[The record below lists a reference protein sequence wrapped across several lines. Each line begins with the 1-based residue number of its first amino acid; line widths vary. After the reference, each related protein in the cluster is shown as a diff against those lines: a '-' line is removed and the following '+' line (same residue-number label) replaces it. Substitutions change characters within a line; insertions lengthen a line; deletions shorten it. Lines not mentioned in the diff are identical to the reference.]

1 MITISIIKKVI
12 MMSYSEQL
20 LDSIEKQDFSQ
31 EKVLLKKALDEDEPE
46 VLASLAENL
55 MGLGFTDLAKDVYRS
70 LIARFPKEDLF
81 KIYLAEILL
90 NDGKDD
96 DGLSLLYDIPE
107 DSPSYL
113 DSLLVQADYYQ
124 TNGLL
129 ETAYSKLKKAA
140 KIAPDEDVVKFGLAE
155 LDYLSGRYEQ
165 ALDLYRDL
173 LKRQSTF
180 SEINLNDRLFQTL
193 AKLGRYEEASEVID
207 QHGGDIL
214 DIDSKYQAALIML
227 AVGKNDQAIK
237 YLDEVI
243 DQSPDYVNAYRL
255 LATAYENKNDDDQ
268 TLRSAQAGI
277 AYNELD
283 PVLYS
288 KSASAAVRL
297 NDFSTAEDLLQKGL
311 KFLPEDI
318 DLLLQLSN
326 VYLQE
331 GKYEENLQ
339 LFKEVDEDNLD
350 PQAHWNLALSYQA
363 LEQDDQAK
371 SEFLLAYP
379 EFQNNA
385 DFLKQM
391 IRFFNT
397 EANSQQVVK
406 ELLTHYLK
414 LEPEDTEM
422 QELNNDLLDN

>member
-1 MITISIIKKVI
+1 
-12 MMSYSEQL
+12 MSYSEQL

-129 ETAYSKLKKAA
+129 ETAYSKLRKAA

-288 KSASAAVRL
+288 KGASAAVRL
-297 NDFSTAEDLLQKGL
+297 NDFATAENLLLKGL

-339 LFKEVDEDNLD
+339 LFKDVDEDDLD

-363 LEQDDQAK
+363 LDQNEQAK

-406 ELLTHYLK
+406 ELLTRYLK